1 LERAVCC
8 AVFRLALERSRGSRT
23 YNGRARKPIEALEA
37 AGLVSVDWDMDLVTK
52 GTGTQGL

>member
-1 LERAVCC
+1 MCC
-8 AVFRLALERSRGSRT
+8 AVFRLTLERSRGSRT

-37 AGLVSVDWDMDLVTK
+37 TGLVSADWDMDLVTK